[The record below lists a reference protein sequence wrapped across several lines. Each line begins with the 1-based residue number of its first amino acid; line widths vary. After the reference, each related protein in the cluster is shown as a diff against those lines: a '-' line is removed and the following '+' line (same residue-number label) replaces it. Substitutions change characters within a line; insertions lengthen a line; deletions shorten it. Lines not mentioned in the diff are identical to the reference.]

1 MNSPGTATF
10 ELVFSLLEDNEA
22 ARRSEGGGMPT
33 GGTDDDVDF
42 LSVVLDICRSNRVSF
57 FRVSIL
63 LNGSK

>member
-10 ELVFSLLEDNEA
+10 ELVFSLLEDSEA

-42 LSVVLDICRSNRVSF
+42 LSVVLDICRSN
-57 FRVSIL
+57 
-63 LNGSK
+63 